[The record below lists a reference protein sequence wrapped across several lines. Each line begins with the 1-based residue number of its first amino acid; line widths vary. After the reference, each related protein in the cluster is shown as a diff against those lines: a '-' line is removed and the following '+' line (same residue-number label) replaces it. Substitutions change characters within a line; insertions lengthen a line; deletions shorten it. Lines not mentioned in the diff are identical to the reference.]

1 MKKHLYYWLAPIT
14 LLIAFIVFTVL
25 VKTVDVKYFPIGELN
40 YYIGFYSMNSAA
52 QSWANSIG
60 AEHTMKIISDIVLYL
75 SFVFVAGFV
84 GFTIYQAIKLK
95 SLKKVDRR
103 YYILLGTYVLVV
115 ILYFAFEVMRINYSP
130 LVEDKLKPS
139 YPSTHVFVAV
149 VFYICST
156 LTAIDMIPIEK
167 RYLRIIAIVLIVF
180 LVLLMGFVRFLSGR
194 HWLSDII
201 AGYLLAGFVTSL
213 YAVVYGEFFKGEKK
227 EEEKEQ
233 LN

>member
-14 LLIAFIVFTVL
+14 LLIVFIIFTVL
-25 VKTVDVKYFPIGELN
+25 VKTVDVKYFPMGELN
-40 YYIGFYSMNSAA
+40 YYIGFYSMNSTA

-60 AEHTMKIISDIVLYL
+60 AEHTMKIISDVVLYL

-84 GFTIYQAIKLK
+84 GFTVYQAIKLK